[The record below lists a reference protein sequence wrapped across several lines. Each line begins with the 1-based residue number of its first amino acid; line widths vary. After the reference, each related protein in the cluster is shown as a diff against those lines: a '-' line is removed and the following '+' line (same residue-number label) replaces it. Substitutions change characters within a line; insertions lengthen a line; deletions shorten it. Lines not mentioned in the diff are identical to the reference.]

1 MKYFQLSIF
10 LFLFL
15 CQNAAAQTEEAAIRQ
30 VIEAES
36 KAYHFNADRTAFLAY
51 WHVTPDARMVYSEPA
66 ITVLLG
72 SEQLSPTNPQL
83 LQSKP
88 DFAVNTYS
96 NVVIK
101 AHGTVAWATLD
112 QKSAL
117 PDGTVSF
124 FHEFRGME
132 KVEGAWKIVNSSVQ
146 KYKP

>member
-1 MKYFQLSIF
+1 MKYLQLFIF

-15 CQNAAAQTEEAAIRQ
+15 YQNAAAQTEEAAIRQ

-51 WHVTPDARMVYSEPA
+51 WSITPESRMVYSEPGFTIMLDSA
-66 ITVLLG
+66 
-72 SEQLSPTNPQL
+72 QLSPKNPQL

-96 NVVIK
+96 NVVIQ

-132 KVEGAWKIVNSSVQ
+132 KVEGTWKIVNSSVQ

>member
-1 MKYFQLSIF
+1 MKILPLSIF
-10 LFLFL
+10 WVLFLY
-15 CQNAAAQTEEAAIRQ
+15 QHAAAQSEEAAIRQ

-36 KAYHFNADRTAFLAY
+36 KTYHFNADRTAFLAY
-51 WHVTPDARMVYSEPA
+51 WHVTPDSRMVYSEPA

-88 DFAVNTYS
+88 DFAVNTYT

-101 AHGTVAWATLD
+101 ANGTVAWATLD
-112 QKSAL
+112 QKSEL
-117 PDGTVSF
+117 PDGTISYY
-124 FHEFRGME
+124 HEFRGME
-132 KVEGAWKIVNSSVQ
+132 KVEGAWKIMNSSVQ